1 MTSSAKDLKKAL
13 LIQQVSQRTPFKTE
27 EIALLMTAGEPMAVL
42 FDLMFEQINGLQES
56 NLRLSDENQKLQQKA
71 DIASM
76 KAQEYFVRL
85 RDGKLLN
92 QGETF

>member
-1 MTSSAKDLKKAL
+1 MTSSAKDLKRAL
-13 LIQQVSQRTPFKTE
+13 VVQQISAATEFTPQE
-27 EIALLMTAGEPMAVL
+27 VEGLMAPGHPMAVL
-42 FDLMFEQINGLQES
+42 FDTLYDQIAGLQETNM
-56 NLRLSDENQKLQQKA
+56 NLADSNQKLQQRA

>member
-13 LIQQVSQRTPFKTE
+13 LVQQISQRTPFKTE

-42 FDLMFEQINGLQES
+42 FDLMFDQVSGLQET
-56 NLRLSDENQKLQQKA
+56 NLNLADSNQKLQQRA

>member
-1 MTSSAKDLKKAL
+1 MTSSAKDLKKAS
-13 LIQQVSQRTPFKTE
+13 LIQQISQRTPFKTE
-27 EIALLMTAGEPMAVL
+27 EIALLMTAGEPLAVL
-42 FDLMFEQINGLQES
+42 FDLMYEQVEGLQET
-56 NLRLSDENQKLQQKA
+56 NIRLSDANTKLQQKA
-71 DIASM
+71 DLAAM

>member
-1 MTSSAKDLKKAL
+1 MTSSSKDLKKAL
-13 LIQQVSQRTPFKTE
+13 LIQQIGQRTPFMTE

-42 FDLMFEQINGLQES
+42 FDLMYEQVEGLQET
-56 NLRLSDENQKLQQKA
+56 NLRLSDANEKLQQRA

>member
-13 LIQQVSQRTPFKTE
+13 VIQQVSERTPFKTE
-27 EIALLMTAGEPMAVL
+27 EIALLMTAGEPMAAL
-42 FDLMFEQINGLQES
+42 FDLMFEQVSGLQET
-56 NLRLSDENQKLQQKA
+56 NMQLADANQKLQQRA

-92 QGETF
+92 QGESF